1 VHRPEIVQH
10 LKGAWGYKEY
20 GWIARKGDFVYEPA
34 GFIHTL
40 YTAPGDEETII
51 FFIIDGALEFF
62 DEKGKS
68 LAIVDWKDALDMYH
82 MYCKEKNIDIVDLTR
97 FN

>member
-1 VHRPEIVQH
+1 
-10 LKGAWGYKEY
+10 
-20 GWIARKGDFVYEPA
+20 
-34 GFIHTL
+34 L

-68 LAIVDWKDALDMYH
+68 LAIVDWKDILDMYH
-82 MYCKEKNIDIVDLTR
+82 MYCKEKISISSI
-97 FN
+97 